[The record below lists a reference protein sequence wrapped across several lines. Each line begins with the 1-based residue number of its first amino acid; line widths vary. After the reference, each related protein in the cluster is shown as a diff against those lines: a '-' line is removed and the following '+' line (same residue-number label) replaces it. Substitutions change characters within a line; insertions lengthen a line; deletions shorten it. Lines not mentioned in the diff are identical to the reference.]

1 MTANTKLSPELQQW
15 MDKGTFLKVAEHK
28 IFYIDEGD
36 PQLPVIVLIHGFPTS
51 SYDFSLM
58 WSRLRESHRVI
69 CLDMLGFG
77 FSDKPN
83 IRNYKIHKQADLF
96 DKLIDHLKIA
106 DFDILAHDYGVSVA
120 QELIARQLEGRA
132 HGNCLSCAFLNGGL
146 FPETHKAL
154 LLQRLLLSPLGK
166 WVNLLN
172 GFNMFSRAFSS
183 VFGADTKPS
192 SRDLELF
199 WEVVNYNKG
208 RHLFHTVITYIADR
222 REHQDRWRSALQN
235 STVPLALI
243 NGSVDPISGKHI
255 VERYKELNCRLDYL
269 AELSEIGH
277 YPLVEAPDLVSDHY
291 LVFLDKVSK
300 T

>member
-1 MTANTKLSPELQQW
+1 MTANKKLSPELQQW
-15 MDKGTFLKVAEHK
+15 MDKGTFLEVAKHK

-36 PQLPVIVLIHGFPTS
+36 RQLPVIILIHGFPSS
-51 SYDFSLM
+51 SYDFFPM
-58 WSRLRESHRVI
+58 WDRLCESHRVI

-83 IRNYKIHKQADLF
+83 SRNYKIHKQANLF
-96 DKLIDHLKIA
+96 EQLIDHLKLT
-106 DFDILAHDYGVSVA
+106 DFNILAHDYGVSVA
-120 QELIARQLEGRA
+120 QELISRQLEVRG

-154 LLQRLLLSPLGK
+154 FLQRILLSPIGK

-172 GFNMFSRAFSS
+172 GFKMFSRSFSS
-183 VFGADTKPS
+183 VFGPNTKPTNK
-192 SRDLELF
+192 DLELF
-199 WEVVNYNKG
+199 WELVNYNQG
-208 RHLFHTVITYIADR
+208 RHLFHTVITYIDDR
-222 REHQDRWRSALQN
+222 REHQDRWRYALQT
-235 STVPLALI
+235 SPIPLALI

-255 VERYKELNCRLDYL
+255 VERYTQLNCRLDYL

-291 LVFLDKVSK
+291 LAFLDQASK